1 MRQKIKNILQYSF
14 FLGLGIFLVWWQLKS
29 MSPTEREEGKQAF
42 LNAHYWVVIPIVIMA
57 LLAHY
62 SRALRWKII
71 MKPLGYEP
79 EIKNAY
85 GSTLIGYLGNAAVP
99 RLGEVLRCTFLAKYE
114 NLKVDK
120 LFGTIIVERIVDL
133 VCFIV
138 FIAFTVLIQMDRVGA
153 FVKEKFSSIG
163 QNAGMPIWLKIILFV
178 FAVIVFFYVLHFLR
192 KKFPENKVVKKVND
206 FFNGVLSGLG
216 SIKKIK
222 QKKQFA
228 AHTIFIW
235 SMYLLQIYLGF
246 YAMEGTAHLGFK
258 AACSVLALATLA
270 MIATPGGLGTF
281 PFFVMQ
287 TLSMYAVP
295 ATTALSFGWLI
306 WVVNTGIVIVAGLLV
321 IILLPLLNKDKLPRA
336 KQEAKVN
343 IRNI

>member
-29 MSPTEREEGKQAF
+29 MTPAERQDGKQAL
-42 LNAHYWVVIPIVIMA
+42 LNAHYWVVLPIVILA

-62 SRALRWKII
+62 SRSLRWKIL

-79 EIKNAY
+79 AIKNVFGA
-85 GSTLIGYLGNAAVP
+85 TLIGYLGNAAVP

-114 NLKVDK
+114 KLKVDK
-120 LFGTIIVERIVDL
+120 LFGTIIVERIIDL
-133 VCFIV
+133 LCFV
-138 FIAFTVLIQMDRVGA
+138 SLIAFTVLIQIEKVGA

-163 QNAGMPIWLKIILFV
+163 KEGGIPVWLKIIL
-178 FAVIVFFYVLHFLR
+178 IVLTVVLFFYGLHFLR

-206 FFNGVLSGLG
+206 FFKGVLSGLA
-216 SIKKIK
+216 SIKNIK
-222 QKKQFA
+222 QKKQFV

-235 SMYLLQIYLGF
+235 TMYLLQIYLGF
-246 YAMEGTAHLGFK
+246 YAMEGTSHLGFN

-270 MIATPGGLGTF
+270 MIATPGGLGAF

-287 TLSMYAVP
+287 TLSMYAIP
-295 ATTALSFGWLI
+295 ATTGLSFGWLI

-321 IILLPLLNKDKLPRA
+321 LLIIPLLN
-336 KQEAKVN
+336 
-343 IRNI
+343 RNKIPPTISQL